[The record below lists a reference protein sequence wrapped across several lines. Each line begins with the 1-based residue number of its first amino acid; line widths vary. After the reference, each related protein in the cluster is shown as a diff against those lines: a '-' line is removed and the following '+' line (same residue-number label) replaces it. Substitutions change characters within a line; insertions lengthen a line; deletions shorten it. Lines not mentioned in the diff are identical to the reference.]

1 MAINKMENHID
12 PETIRDIARSNL
24 CKYTRK
30 AFYTLPKLE
39 NPRILDIGCGSG
51 VPTIEL
57 TKLCACRIVALDNDI
72 SQLDLLEKR
81 LKEQGLTDRVDIVN
95 RSITDMNF
103 DKESFD
109 IIWSEGS
116 IFVLGFERGLREWR
130 RFLKPDGFMAV
141 HDERGNVEEKLKHI
155 TDSGYELMDYFILDK
170 DVWWNEYYSPL
181 EREIQKIQNR
191 YSDESDIS
199 VKFDKELREIELFK
213 KDSEK
218 FESVF
223 FVLQKSNC

>member
-57 TKLCACRIVALDNDI
+57 TKLCACRIVALDNDR
-72 SQLDLLEKR
+72 STLNRFEKK
-81 LKEQGLTDRVDIVN
+81 LKEQGLSDRIEILN
-95 RSITDMNF
+95 RSLTNIDF
-103 DKESFD
+103 DDESFD

>member
-213 KDSEK
+213 KDPEK